1 MTFGIPVDMSLQPVA
16 ISTLLMTTLLAIGL
30 FFFIRAS
37 GKDRVET
44 RLYTTPQSLEAL
56 GSQVRQYLLGRGFV
70 LISADDTGI
79 ATFQGQAQ
87 PSGFLAGLLTLL
99 AAVGLACLA
108 MVLQTLFPQWGRLAW
123 LLLTAAPL
131 AGDYYRFRTHRLE
144 TVRLRIEQ
152 SSLEEGA
159 GSADIEPSAES
170 KQITI
175 KAQLHI
181 SGHRDELDDLEQTLG
196 LDWAN

>member
-1 MTFGIPVDMSLQPVA
+1 MSLQPVA

-44 RLYTTPQSLEAL
+44 RLYKTQQSLETL
-56 GSQVRQYLLGRGFV
+56 GSLVRQYLLGRGFV
-70 LISADDTGI
+70 LVSADESGI

-87 PSGFLAGLLTLL
+87 PSGFLAVLLTLL
-99 AAVGLACLA
+99 ATVGLACLA
-108 MVLQTLFPQWGRLAW
+108 MVLQTLFPQGGRLAW

-131 AGDYYRFRTHRLE
+131 AGDYYRFRNQRLE

-152 SSLEEGA
+152 SSPAEEVVN
-159 GSADIEPSAES
+159 SAVMEPAADNGPSDIR
-170 KQITI
+170 
-175 KAQLHI
+175 AQLHI
-181 SGHRDELDDLEQTLG
+181 SGHRDELDDLELNLG
-196 LDWAN
+196 LAWAD

>member
-16 ISTLLMTTLLAIGL
+16 VSTLLMTTLLAIGL

-44 RLYTTPQSLEAL
+44 RRYTTQQALETL
-56 GSQVRQYLLGRGFV
+56 GSQVRQYLVGRGFV
-70 LISADDTGI
+70 LVSADDTGI

-87 PSGFLAGLLTLL
+87 PSGFLAVLLTLL

-123 LLLTAAPL
+123 LLLTGAPL
-131 AGDYYRFRTHRLE
+131 AGDYYRFRNQRLE

-152 SSLEEGA
+152 FSIEDQV
-159 GSADIEPSAES
+159 GSGNSEIRDV
-170 KQITI
+170 

-196 LDWAN
+196 LEWAD

>member
-44 RLYTTPQSLEAL
+44 RRYQTQQSLETL
-56 GSQVRQYLLGRGFV
+56 GSQVRQYLLRRGFV
-70 LISADDTGI
+70 LVSADDTGI

-87 PSGFLAGLLTLL
+87 PSGFLAVLLTLL

-131 AGDYYRFRTHRLE
+131 AGDYYRFRNQRME

-152 SSLEEGA
+152 SGIEAEGVSLDDSEIGK
-159 GSADIEPSAES
+159 SS
-170 KQITI
+170 
-175 KAQLHI
+175 AQLHI
-181 SGHRDELDDLEQTLG
+181 SGHRDELDDLEQSLG
-196 LDWAN
+196 LEWAN